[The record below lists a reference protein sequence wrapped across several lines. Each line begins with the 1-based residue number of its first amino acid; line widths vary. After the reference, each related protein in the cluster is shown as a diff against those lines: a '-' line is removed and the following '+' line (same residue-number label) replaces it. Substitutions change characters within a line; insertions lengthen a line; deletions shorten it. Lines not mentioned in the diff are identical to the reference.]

1 MPVKPAAA
9 ARRSRYR
16 EKKTMVNSN
25 TFKQLALSFPG
36 VEEQP
41 HFEKTSFRV
50 KKKIFATHAT
60 DSQLVCVKLSE
71 VDQSVFCA
79 FDKTIIYPVNNKW
92 GKQGWTLVELKK
104 VPKEMLVD
112 ILTTAYNQVSSKK

>member
-1 MPVKPAAA
+1 
-9 ARRSRYR
+9 
-16 EKKTMVNSN
+16 MVNSN

-41 HFEKTSFRV
+41 HFEKASFRV
-50 KKKIFATHAT
+50 KKKIFATLAT

-104 VPKEMLVD
+104 IPKEMLVD
-112 ILTTAYNQVSSKK
+112 ILTTAYNQVSTKK